1 MNVYTELWGNARS
14 AAGGRESEGLSR
26 TTPKR
31 CQWQKKRGVVEEAAG
46 ELRAKASK
54 ATNAATVSRSGTIG
68 ATEQGAGIVMPRRW
82 ATKREAEI

>member
-1 MNVYTELWGNARS
+1 MPEALPVAGNARS
-14 AAGGRESEGLSR
+14 AASGGRSEGISR

-54 ATNAATVSRSGTIG
+54 ATNAATMAG
-68 ATEQGAGIVMPRRW
+68 ARVRILPMFLLFLRISH
-82 ATKREAEI
+82 KL